1 MNNSVFDLNQR
12 FDFNILNLGNP
23 TLANNNNYVSKLS
36 HGITNKNLYIQL
48 PKCTTK
54 HGIIKNSSKTY
65 TELNFC
71 MSQKTVI
78 DFFEN
83 LEKVCTEKIYNNKE
97 SWFYGS
103 SEMEKNDIDEL
114 MLSTMKPYKHGK
126 NFLVKAYIKLDK
138 LHIYD
143 ENENKIEIEDLDI
156 TNEFIPLVNINN
168 IKFSTKNF
176 NIEIFLTQMMVVLP
190 SDEFEKQVLIKTDI
204 NKGLDISS
212 NPNNILPNELS
223 NQISNINP
231 KITSDLK
238 LEEQPDIHSNN
249 NQLLKKQ
256 TINDKNDESLFTET
270 TSIDN
275 ISKIN
280 NSKNITSNLEETK
293 SNISNKESNLSEVI
307 STTSLVKETEQSNN
321 NEFKYLMSNNL
332 ETVNIFDIP
341 ESETIENTMDL
352 KSHQQIYLEIYKDAK
367 KKAKEIR
374 KNAILAFLEAKQ
386 IKNKYNLDD
395 IDNESSDDGEDF
407 LNLDS

>member
-48 PKCTTK
+48 PKCSTK

-223 NQISNINP
+223 NQTSNINP

-275 ISKIN
+275 ITKIN

>member
-48 PKCTTK
+48 PRCSTK

-223 NQISNINP
+223 NQTSNINP

-275 ISKIN
+275 ITKIN

-367 KKAKEIR
+367 KKEKEIR